1 MATAPA
7 FLIVA
12 EIIAPFGIRGE
23 VKAEILTDFPERL
36 ASRSTVYLGR
46 EGETPRPYAV
56 RGVRFHKQHALLTF
70 AGVEDRTTAETLRG
84 LLVQIPSGDAPPLP
98 AGVFYFHQIIG
109 LAVYDPDG
117 AYHGTVTSI
126 MTTAGNDVYVV
137 TGEAG
142 RLFVPAIA
150 DFVHAVDLERGR
162 LIVDVARL

>member
-12 EIIAPFGIRGE
+12 EIVAPFGIRGE
-23 VKAEILTDFPERL
+23 VKAEILTDFPDRL
-36 ASRSTVYLGR
+36 QSRSTVYLGR

-56 RGVRFHKQHALLTF
+56 RGVRFHKQHALFSF
-70 AGVEDRTTAETLRG
+70 ADVQDRTTAETLRG
-84 LLVQIPSGDAPPLP
+84 LLVQIPRSDAPPLP
-98 AGVFYFHQIIG
+98 EGVFYFHQIIG

-117 AYHGTVTSI
+117 TCHGTVTGI

-137 TGEAG
+137 TGEGG
-142 RLFVPAIA
+142 RLFVPAIP
-150 DFVHAVDLERGR
+150 DFVRSVDLEHGR